1 MSMRIP
7 CVKEGGSEMKKD
19 YSVDEMKKR
28 MNSLEFRPR
37 EDTTEN
43 INFGQVWQRQQY

>member
-19 YSVDEMKKR
+19 YSVDEMKKI
-28 MNSLEFRPR
+28 M
-37 EDTTEN
+37 
-43 INFGQVWQRQQY
+43 GQDMEVPKPVDEGMKKA

>member
-19 YSVDEMKKR
+19 YSVDEMKKI
-28 MNSLEFRPR
+28 M
-37 EDTTEN
+37 
-43 INFGQVWQRQQY
+43 GQDMEVPKSVDEGMKKAYEQL

>member
-1 MSMRIP
+1 
-7 CVKEGGSEMKKD
+7 MKKD
-19 YSVDEMKKR
+19 YSVDEM
-28 MNSLEFRPR
+28 EFRPR